1 MVKKQGVKRLSDRK
15 IRHLRVRKRVTGT
28 PERLRLNVFRSAA
41 HIYAQIIDDTKGV
54 TLAAA
59 SSIDTALRADLDG
72 QPKVAKS
79 TAVGKLIAERALEKG
94 ITRVVFDR
102 GGYRYHGRI
111 KAVADGAREG
121 GLDF

>member
-1 MVKKQGVKRLSDRK
+1 MVSKKGVKRFSERK
-15 IRHLRVRKRVTGT
+15 VRHLRVRKRVKGT
-28 PERLRLNVFRSAA
+28 PERLRLNVFRSSA
-41 HIYAQIIDDTKGV
+41 HIYAQIIDDTKGE

-72 QPKVAKS
+72 QPKLAKS
-79 TAVGKLIAERALEKG
+79 AAVGRLIAERAREKG

-111 KAVADGAREG
+111 KAVADAAREG